1 MVEKPSFRVTA
12 EPEAAAEEPV
22 EAAVEAVEAAVLVL
36 AEEPPH
42 AARAP
47 AAPRMPAAFRT
58 AGNAVFH
65 SSFSFAF
72 KMLHVV
78 GGLPCQRPLLMAP
91 L

>member
-1 MVEKPSFRVTA
+1 MGYVHSLMLVE
-12 EPEAAAEEPV
+12 EAAAL
-22 EAAVEAVEAAVLVL
+22 AAVEPAVEAAVLVL

-42 AARAP
+42 A
-47 AAPRMPAAFRT
+47 